1 MVIEGDNV
9 HISITTIP
17 AASFVSSAY
26 DLILPTVDSRSEY
39 DLDAVTIEIVKNG
52 KRSKVALIGDTS
64 ANETDCAVLNGDVL
78 SVLQDWTLYH
88 INIETCELVSTTK
101 IDSWCPNFNI
111 YRIQDG
117 YIILG
122 ETDVT
127 MLDHG
132 FNTLWS
138 FGGNDVFS
146 PMDPALKPI
155 ELCEDKI
162 KLYDFNGDYYELNY
176 SGKLIASRKNEGK
189 KE

>member
-1 MVIEGDNV
+1 MQA
-9 HISITTIP
+9 P
-17 AASFVSSAY
+17 A
-26 DLILPTVDSRSEY
+26 PE
-39 DLDAVTIEIVKNG
+39 KNYFF
-52 KRSKVALIGDTS
+52 
-64 ANETDCAVLNGDVL
+64 CA
-78 SVLQDWTLYH
+78 
-88 INIETCELVSTTK
+88 
-101 IDSWCPNFNI
+101 NFNI

-127 MLDHG
+127 MLDHD

-155 ELCEDKI
+155 ELCNDKI

-176 SGKLIASRKNEGK
+176 SGKLIASRKNESK